1 MKQRSMGHQQQIEC
15 RGSWEWEGRVENRE
29 RGEGERKGGMGEMGE
44 MGEVVCF
51 IVYGIRSE

>member
-1 MKQRSMGHQQQIEC
+1 M
-15 RGSWEWEGRVENRE
+15 ENRE
-29 RGEGERKGGMGEMGE
+29 RGEGERKGGMGEMGG